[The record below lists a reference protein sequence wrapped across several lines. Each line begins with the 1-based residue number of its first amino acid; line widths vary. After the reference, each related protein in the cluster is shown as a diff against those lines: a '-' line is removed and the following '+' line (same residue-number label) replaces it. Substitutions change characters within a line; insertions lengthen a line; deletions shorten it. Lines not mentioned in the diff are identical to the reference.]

1 MDLAKDEF
9 TVEYDASVVL
19 TDQMNEAIVDL
30 GYRPKIIQSHFDSS
44 VSGSAS
50 SGPIPEPVAA
60 ALDKARETGQLV
72 FVDFHAQ
79 WCGAC
84 KTMHRTTFKDPEVE
98 NVFERYVFIKVDAD
112 LYPDTAKY
120 FGVIGLPTLV
130 ALDASGEEVYRHVG
144 PVKKGANEGAEKFV
158 RELSLLADKAEEA
171 QRGNGI

>member
-19 TDQMNEAIVDL
+19 TGQLNEAIVDL
-30 GYRPKIIQSHFDSS
+30 GYRPKIIQSRFDPGA
-44 VSGSAS
+44 SGSAS
-50 SGPIPEPVAA
+50 SGPVPEPVAA
-60 ALDKARETGQLV
+60 ALAQARETGQLV

-98 NVFERYVFIKVDAD
+98 KVFERYVFIKVDAD
-112 LYPDTAKY
+112 LYPDTARY
-120 FGVIGLPTLV
+120 FDVVGLPTLV
-130 ALDASGEEVYRHVG
+130 ALNASGEEVYRHVG
-144 PVKKGANEGAEKFV
+144 PVKKGAKEGAEKFV

-171 QRGNGI
+171 QRSNGI